1 MADAGPAALPHAVA
15 CPRRFDN
22 DAGRCSGSPLLGS
35 DPISD
40 SQLRDSAGFAPVFPD
55 HRV

>member
-1 MADAGPAALPHAVA
+1 MTRAGVLAP
-15 CPRRFDN
+15 
-22 DAGRCSGSPLLGS
+22 PLLGS